1 MPMITVAKNV
11 NLYVQDW
18 GAGKTIVFIHGW
30 PFDHRIFE
38 YQMMSLARRDCR
50 VVAIDLRG
58 FGNSDKPWEGNDY
71 DTWAADAGK
80 VISELILRDVTL
92 AGFSMGAAIAAH
104 YVARRIDTRI
114 AKLALISASSFSG
127 TQKPE
132 EKKTLEGHL
141 QEVLEDK
148 PRFMHDYVK
157 GILQSPASQDYR
169 NWLVS
174 LGRDASLRA
183 CIRGLEEL
191 RDRDI
196 RPSLG
201 NIRIPTRFFHG
212 VMDQFVP
219 LSVAESQA
227 KLIKGSTLVRFEN
240 SGHAVFR
247 DEKEKLVD
255 ELERFASEK
264 VARAA
269 A

>member
-1 MPMITVAKNV
+1 MPTINVAKNV
-11 NLYVQDW
+11 NLYVEDW
-18 GAGKTIVFIHGW
+18 GAGKTLVFIHGW

-71 DTWAADAGK
+71 DTWAVDMGK
-80 VISELILRDVTL
+80 IIAELILRDVTVV
-92 AGFSMGAAIAAH
+92 GFSMGAAIAAH

-114 AKLALISASSFSG
+114 SKLALVSAPSLSG

-132 EKKTLEGHL
+132 DKNTLEGHL
-141 QEVLEDK
+141 QDVLEDK
-148 PRFMHDYVK
+148 AKFMSDYVK
-157 GILQSPASQDYR
+157 GLFQNPASQEYR

-174 LGRDASLRA
+174 LGRDASIRA

-191 RDRDI
+191 RDRDL
-196 RPSLG
+196 RPALG

-219 LSVAESQA
+219 LSVAESQV
-227 KLIKGSTLVRFEN
+227 KLIKGATLVRFEN
-240 SGHAVFR
+240 SGHAVFL
-247 DEKEKLVD
+247 DEKEKLVE
-255 ELERFASEK
+255 ELEKFAGEK
-264 VARAA
+264 AARVAA
-269 A
+269 